1 MAKKEAIDVRHYDVI
16 VAPHITEKATLLS
29 ENNAVV
35 FKVAAPRPSR
45 RSRRLSRRCS
55 TSR

>member
-1 MAKKEAIDVRHYDVI
+1 MAKSKEAIDVRHYDVI

-35 FKVAAPRPSR
+35 FKVTGS
-45 RSRRLSRRCS
+45 S
-55 TSR
+55 TKPQI